1 MTQRR
6 LALLVAAAVF
16 VLGACATGERPS
28 FDTGDPFP
36 AGEPTG
42 DANIDTVVQLLETP
56 NEGPYTATYLV
67 TLNLGGSTTEAV
79 VAREPGRRSI
89 SAAGIRFIEEGN
101 TRLTCRLGSGEP
113 CADGWQSQ
121 LVSDSIINPDFSG
134 DAAVRRL
141 RRDAAASIAPTT
153 LEAATVADQ
162 PAQCVT
168 IQVPGGTVQY
178 CALSNG
184 VLARIIDSD
193 ITIDL
198 TSYSPTVDPA
208 TFNPG

>member
-1 MTQRR
+1 VTQRR
-6 LALLVAAAVF
+6 IALLVAAAVL

-42 DANIDTVVQLLETP
+42 DANIDTVARLLETP
-56 NEGPYTATYLV
+56 NQEPATATYLV
-67 TLNLGGSTTEAV
+67 TLNLGGSTTEV
-79 VAREPGRRSI
+79 VVVREPGRRSI
-89 SAAGIRFIEEGN
+89 TAAGIRFIEEGS
-101 TRLTCRLGSGEP
+101 TLLTCRLGTGEP
-113 CADGWQSQ
+113 CQDGWQSQ
-121 LVSDSIINPDFSG
+121 LVSDSIINPDFAG

-162 PAQCVT
+162 QAQCVT

-178 CALSNG
+178 CALNNG
-184 VLARIIDSD
+184 TLARIVDSD
-193 ITIDL
+193 ITVDL
-198 TSYSPTVDPA
+198 TSYSSVVDPA
-208 TFNPG
+208 AFATS